1 MSTTYEQL
9 QAIGKSRADS
19 IASMVAALEC
29 DYDRLEE
36 LRAERADYQERDK
49 TEPLTEPLTESWAQ
63 ASSDEAEELV
73 ELEATAG
80 DCESREDAEQR
91 IHEDPL
97 EITLAGEWS
106 LGDTPKADKA
116 YILLGTGG
124 PATRIVCELD
134 GDMQPERAYIQAQDW
149 GTPWTDCPGVID
161 RDTLLTYCQQFYFGE
176 G

>member
-9 QAIGKSRADS
+9 QAIGKSAADS
-19 IASMVAALEC
+19 IASMVAALDC

-36 LRAERADYQERDK
+36 LREFKEREGLMTVGAM
-49 TEPLTEPLTESWAQ
+49 
-63 ASSDEAEELV
+63 EELIA
-73 ELEATAG
+73 LETAAVG
-80 DCESREDAEQR
+80 AESREDAEQR
-91 IHEDPL
+91 IQESPL

-116 YILLGTGG
+116 YILLSTGG

>member
-9 QAIGKSRADS
+9 QAIGKSAADS
-19 IASMVAALEC
+19 IVEMVAALDC

-36 LRAERADYQERDK
+36 LQEERNAHDLDRNG
-49 TEPLTEPLTESWAQ
+49 L
-63 ASSDEAEELV
+63 DEWVGSNPIAAEELA
-73 ELEATAG
+73 ELEAAAG

-97 EITLAGEWS
+97 SIELTGTWS
-106 LGDTPKADKA
+106 VDEEPKANKA

-134 GDMQPERAYIQAQDW
+134 VTMEPHRAYIQAQDW
-149 GTPWTDCPGVID
+149 GTPWTDCLGVID
-161 RDTLLTYCQQFYFGE
+161 QDTLLTYCQQFYFGE